1 MFLSSVI
8 PVVVWTTQVVARHVS
23 ESLCDFE
30 ICGRFDH
37 FFSKQTSVSRKNN
50 CFRWR
55 VFDLPQS
62 RGSPPPPLST
72 ARVWYL
78 ESSRVNLWPNDLCFQ
93 LPVWLRYVASWGQL
107 SWILGLAAAGEKWIC
122 SSVILVSVFCYII
135 GICAGCLR
143 SVSV

>member
-62 RGSPPPPLST
+62 RGSPPPLSPRHASDIWRVVGST
-72 ARVWYL
+72 CGRMIYASNYRSGSGMLPHGVSCHGYWDWRLLARNGFALPWF
-78 ESSRVNLWPNDLCFQ
+78 SS
-93 LPVWLRYVASWGQL
+93 L
-107 SWILGLAAAGEKWIC
+107 SFAT
-122 SSVILVSVFCYII
+122 
-135 GICAGCLR
+135 
-143 SVSV
+143 